1 MRLSSSL
8 VLNGAALIITTLLSS
23 SVNGYVVV
31 PTSRSSGLATPRFAS
46 NHRRIRASSSSSSS
60 PTILYSAID
69 KEQQFS
75 EQQSSPLS
83 LPTQQQ
89 QPNSSATTT
98 TALQMSDTV
107 VEDIAVD
114 SELLLDADKDA
125 RINNIALINGV
136 VLASFVASAAYSLA
150 HVQVEALVALWEYD
164 LGPHAPDLTK
174 AAVALDLFAR
184 LPVDAVRSYEALVPT
199 NPIFYKACTSGV
211 AYGLGDF
218 ISQVYQGRT
227 MSTIDLPRSFRS
239 GAAGFIGHGPLCH
252 YWLQF
257 METYLDF
264 NGAWWATGI
273 KVRVSYEMHHGMCC
287 DEDSKYTA
295 LS

>member
-1 MRLSSSL
+1 MRLSRSFLSA
-8 VLNGAALIITTLLSS
+8 GAFLATTTTLA
-23 SVNGYVVV
+23 NGYVVS
-31 PTSRSSGLATPRFAS
+31 PISRSSNVAPAS
-46 NHRRIRASSSSSSS
+46 VTAKKNILSSR
-60 PTILYSAID
+60 PTRTILYNSF
-69 KEQQFS
+69 QQDN
-75 EQQSSPLS
+75 E
-83 LPTQQQ
+83 TQQQ
-89 QPNSSATTT
+89 PLSQQQQIQQNSN

-107 VEDIAVD
+107 VEEVI
-114 SELLLDADKDA
+114 DADLLQANKDD
-125 RINNIALINGV
+125 RINTIALINGV
-136 VLASFVASAAYSLA
+136 ALGTMIVCAAYNLA
-150 HVQVEALVALWEYD
+150 HVQVEAIAALYEYD
-164 LGPHAPDLTK
+164 LGQHGPEITK

-184 LPVDAVRSYEALVPT
+184 LPIDAVRSYEALVPT

-273 KVRVSYEMHHGMCC
+273 KVSFKWR
-287 DEDSKYTA
+287 
-295 LS
+295 